1 MMQMKTSE
9 RTLAISNVELEDSEL
24 TEKEADMIELVAS
37 VLDSATYELLND
49 LLSEFKKE
57 VDVDNVLDEI
67 ELRYES
73 LGITVKFLGDRA
85 GKEATLP
92 KKKKTSVGTVPSY
105 YV

>member
-1 MMQMKTSE
+1 MKTSE
-9 RTLAISNVELEDSEL
+9 RTLAISNIKLEDSEL

-49 LLSEFKKE
+49 LLFEFKKE

-73 LGITVKFLGDRA
+73 LGITVKFLGDRK

-92 KKKKTSVGTVPSY
+92 KKKKTNVGTVPSY

>member
-1 MMQMKTSE
+1 MKTSE
-9 RTLAISNVELEDSEL
+9 RTLAISNMKLEDSEL

-49 LLSEFKKE
+49 LLFEFKKE

-73 LGITVKFLGDRA
+73 LGITVKFSGERA

-92 KKKKTSVGTVPSY
+92 KKKRISAGNDPGY